1 MSVMTQDCFI
11 SQATIRA
18 NEHTQCI
25 FIAKSTLWIRKQN
38 DSFVNSVERPVIT
51 MEPILV
57 TAHSNKVALAV
68 WERGSEV
75 LSTTTVTVRTKDAIG
90 FHSANET

>member
-1 MSVMTQDCFI
+1 
-11 SQATIRA
+11 
-18 NEHTQCI
+18 
-25 FIAKSTLWIRKQN
+25 
-38 DSFVNSVERPVIT
+38 
-51 MEPILV
+51 
-57 TAHSNKVALAV
+57 VALAV